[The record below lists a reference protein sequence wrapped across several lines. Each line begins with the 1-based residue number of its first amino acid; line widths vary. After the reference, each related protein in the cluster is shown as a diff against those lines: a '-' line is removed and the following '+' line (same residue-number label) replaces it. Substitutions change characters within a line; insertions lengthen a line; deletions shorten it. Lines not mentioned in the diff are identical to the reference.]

1 MEWQIP
7 SLCTGVFATP
17 YVVAC
22 AHPLFLVKEG
32 NLDVRPKELHYIH
45 VVSYPRLSVGGV
57 EATTPCI
64 PNMEIVLIKAL
75 ICSSIVNPVQVHPGK
90 TFSTQ
95 PTTTPRR
102 ALGDLSNNAK
112 KTPAANL
119 KRESQT
125 LSVQKPKVSTT
136 RKKSE
141 MSAAKQQQKQSSE
154 VSTAKQ
160 HRTKAVKSEDLP
172 DIELMPAKGEIGEIV

>member
-1 MEWQIP
+1 M
-7 SLCTGVFATP
+7 
-17 YVVAC
+17 
-22 AHPLFLVKEG
+22 
-32 NLDVRPKELHYIH
+32 
-45 VVSYPRLSVGGV
+45 
-57 EATTPCI
+57 
-64 PNMEIVLIKAL
+64 
-75 ICSSIVNPVQVHPGK
+75 NPVQVHPRK
-90 TFSTQ
+90 SFSTQ

-119 KRESQT
+119 RCESQT
-125 LSVQKPKVSTT
+125 ISVQKPKISTT

-160 HRTKAVKSEDLP
+160 HKTKAVKPEDLP